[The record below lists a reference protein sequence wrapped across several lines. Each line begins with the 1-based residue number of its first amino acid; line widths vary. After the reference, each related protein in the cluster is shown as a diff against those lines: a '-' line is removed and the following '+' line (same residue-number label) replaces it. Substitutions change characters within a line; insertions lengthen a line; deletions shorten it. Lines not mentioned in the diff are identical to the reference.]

1 MAILL
6 TMRSASGEFATIPM
20 SRAGQHRGGRD
31 ALLALPGAVRKLHP
45 PTGLCPVAP

>member
-6 TMRSASGEFATIPM
+6 TMNTVSNESATGPM

-45 PTGLCPVAP
+45 RTRFRFVAP